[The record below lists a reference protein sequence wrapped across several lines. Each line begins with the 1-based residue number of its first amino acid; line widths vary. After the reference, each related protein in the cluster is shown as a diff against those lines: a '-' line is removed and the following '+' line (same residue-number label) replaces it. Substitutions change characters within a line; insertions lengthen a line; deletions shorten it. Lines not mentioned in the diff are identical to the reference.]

1 METLSRDT
9 LGLSNMQQLM
19 LMAEAQP
26 DKRTRCDYRKFADT
40 ITPIVQGLFST
51 DTLARESAIA
61 AVALEV
67 YIRREYSDYKIEDF
81 AIETRRGVPHATWTG
96 QEPDG
101 SPQV

>member
-1 METLSRDT
+1 MVIITTISI
-9 LGLSNMQQLM
+9 
-19 LMAEAQP
+19 AEVLVPFFRHA
-26 DKRTRCDYRKFADT
+26 
-40 ITPIVQGLFST
+40 
-51 DTLARESAIA
+51 ESAIA

>member
-1 METLSRDT
+1 MATLRGAMETLSRDT

-61 AVALEV
+61 AVGTSYADASGFWQAA
-67 YIRREYSDYKIEDF
+67 RRTADVQ
-81 AIETRRGVPHATWTG
+81 RRVGCESQPKA
-96 QEPDG
+96 
-101 SPQV
+101 